1 MLSKDGS
8 KIAGIFGRIVT
19 TCSVDNVTSKIPLS
33 GTAGRVTWFNLQNPR
48 KLVVDIRGRWENRGK
63 SIYRLKGCPV
73 EKIVVGEHSDK
84 MRMVFYINK
93 KDTPKRITP
102 VIKKSAKGVTLSLNL

>member
-1 MLSKDGS
+1 MLPKEGS
-8 KIAGIFGRIVT
+8 KTAGTFGRIVT
-19 TCSVDNVTSKIPLS
+19 TCSVNIVTSKIPLS
-33 GTAGRVTWFNLQNPR
+33 ETAGRITWFNLHNPR
-48 KLVVDIRGRWENRGK
+48 RLVVDIRGRWENRGK

-93 KDTPKRITP
+93 KDTPNRITP
-102 VIKKSAKGVTLSLNL
+102 VIKKNVKGVTLSLNL